1 MDYQTLL
8 ARLEFFRCVSCKEG
22 PIKLEPVESP
32 TKLICMNCGAIFP
45 VIHGEGIR
53 MLPQTDMSDTKKS
66 IQEFWGDTCKQWYT
80 KFDEDLTSER
90 LYRYLDDLRD
100 MFRWRKHLATTE
112 MDLDSLKGRHVL
124 EIGSGGGSHSALFK
138 RYGAHMTSVDITA
151 ERVISTATKMALI
164 KEGTGISL
172 QTDAEN
178 LPFVDDSFDI
188 VYSSGVL
195 HHSENTE
202 RCIQEVYRVL
212 KNNGKAIL
220 MLYSRHSAMYWL
232 NLYPKT
238 VLHGLIF
245 HYSEAERIGMITE
258 GRPEFGNTKNP
269 ITRVYSKKQI
279 QRLLKDFRIESLRK
293 NSFSFSQ
300 LPIASRIR
308 SPLLKWLG
316 YKPWEGGIIAY
327 GSPLYGETRL
337 ELLLSP
343 ILGFA
348 WSIVATK
355 ICAKQSMPPERS
367 VVSLQFSLVLSSV
380 IENRENK

>member
-1 MDYQTLL
+1 
-8 ARLEFFRCVSCKEG
+8 
-22 PIKLEPVESP
+22 
-32 TKLICMNCGAIFP
+32 
-45 VIHGEGIR
+45 

-80 KFDEDLTSER
+80 EFDKDLTSEK

-112 MDLDSLKGRHVL
+112 MDLDSLEGRHVL
-124 EIGSGGGSHSALFK
+124 EIGSGGGAHSALFK

-151 ERVISTATKMALI
+151 ERVISTAKKTALI

-178 LPFVDDSFDI
+178 LPFNDNSFDI
-188 VYSSGVL
+188 VYSNGVL

-232 NLYPKT
+232 NIYPKII
-238 VLHGLIF
+238 LSGLILK
-245 HYSEAERIGMITE
+245 YSEAERIGMITE

-279 QRLLKDFRIESLRK
+279 RRLLQDFRIESLRK
-293 NSFSFSQ
+293 NSFLFSQ
-300 LPIASRIR
+300 LPIACCIHP
-308 SPLLKWLG
+308 PLMKLLG
-316 YKPWEGGIIAY
+316 YKPWESGIIVY
-327 GSPLYGETRL
+327 GSPHYGETKF
-337 ELLLSP
+337 ELSLSP

-348 WSIVATK
+348 WNIVVTK
-355 ICAKQSMPPERS
+355 K
-367 VVSLQFSLVLSSV
+367 
-380 IENRENK
+380 

>member
-1 MDYQTLL
+1 
-8 ARLEFFRCVSCKEG
+8 
-22 PIKLEPVESP
+22 
-32 TKLICMNCGAIFP
+32 
-45 VIHGEGIR
+45 
-53 MLPQTDMSDTKKS
+53 
-66 IQEFWGDTCKQWYT
+66 
-80 KFDEDLTSER
+80 
-90 LYRYLDDLRD
+90 
-100 MFRWRKHLATTE
+100 
-112 MDLDSLKGRHVL
+112 
-124 EIGSGGGSHSALFK
+124 
-138 RYGAHMTSVDITA
+138 
-151 ERVISTATKMALI
+151 MALI

-178 LPFVDDSFDI
+178 LPFIDDSFDI

-202 RCIQEVYRVL
+202 RCIKEVYRVL

-238 VLHGLIF
+238 ILHGLIF
-245 HYSEAERIGMITE
+245 QYSEAERIGMITE

-269 ITRVYSKKQI
+269 ITRVYSRKQI

-300 LPIASRIR
+300 LPVASRIR
-308 SPLLKWLG
+308 SPLFKWLG
-316 YKPWEGGIIAY
+316 YKPWESGIIAY

-348 WSIVATK
+348 WSIVASKT
-355 ICAKQSMPPERS
+355 
-367 VVSLQFSLVLSSV
+367 
-380 IENRENK
+380 